1 MSDSEELRV
10 IVYEGD
16 GGFVAICPS
25 YPGITGEGPT
35 REACVENLQRNIELH
50 VSGGSHGG

>member
-1 MSDSEELRV
+1 VSDSEELRV